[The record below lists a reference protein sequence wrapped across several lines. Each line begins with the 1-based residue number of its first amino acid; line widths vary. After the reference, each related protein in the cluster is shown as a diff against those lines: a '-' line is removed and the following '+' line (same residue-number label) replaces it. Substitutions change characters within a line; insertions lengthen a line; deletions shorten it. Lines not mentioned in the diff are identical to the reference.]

1 MGTIRPALLVVSGLL
16 IMGAV
21 LVAACSNSGPRDNSE
36 QEQSAHAVPDSLVG
50 TALAHFQPNAN
61 WKLVA
66 DVVADDAT
74 LKTTRGENNLIA
86 VNGDGWA
93 DGGHLETYAQV
104 DDGIVRMEFLLP
116 EGSSA
121 GLYLLSRYEI
131 RRADSYGKTDLE
143 PADMGGLAHRW
154 DPDREPP
161 AFDGVAP
168 SVNAAEPAGRWQTLE
183 AEFRAPRFNN
193 AGEKVENALL
203 LSVTINGVQVQY
215 NTIAMGLTRDA
226 LDDREQPRGT
236 VMIRGDR
243 GPIAIRN
250 FELYRADFEEVEV
263 PQTSGDSTN
272 RDQLID
278 FVAQGRELYR
288 SLGCMACHS
297 VEKDDPAVR
306 LGPNLYGLF
315 TLNPR
320 DREVTG
326 ASGGRFVVQA
336 DRSYLHRSIRSANA
350 ELPIRET
357 GERTGEAYPPNMPSY
372 GEDMLS
378 DNEIDAI
385 GAYLQTLNNWP
396 NQGPVA
402 VMVQEGGPEQYDP
415 LLDGMQFLVT
425 DRVRLQRGPMDG
437 LSGRTIHVGQPNGI
451 NYSFDPRLLGIAKV
465 WQGGFLDM
473 SGELSGRGGFG
484 LRTGYE
490 PREIDMGD
498 HEALFAPLTAQGDLI
513 DFSFK
518 EARLN
523 DFDRIEQALY
533 SDVDH
538 LDQLAAVNARFL
550 GYERDSRD
558 PEAAPA
564 FRYRVGDNRLA
575 VQTQMQADGRVQIC
589 VDAELQEAQ
598 SFHVNQQVL
607 GDVQVSHGTIERGIW
622 TVPADASS
630 ATLNARM
637 NVVPDPW
644 RPELNTFEH
653 ARQRLL
659 TVPGQAQLPA
669 GYHIEDYF
677 PPKDNYG
684 REQLFEGLGLD
695 VAPDGTLVVATRTAG
710 IWRLKDGEWHLFAD
724 GLFDS
729 LGLIVEDEQGLSM
742 VVSQKAELTRI
753 TDTNGDGRAD
763 MFETLFDAHSF
774 HGNYHTY
781 MHGPAQDD
789 QGNYYVVINLAHADE
804 AIYKADGQFMGSHG
818 GLLGWAIQVT
828 PQGEFKLWAN
838 GLRSAA
844 GLSKAPDGRLWV
856 ADNQGEYVS
865 TSKLYVLE
873 EGKFYGHPS
882 GLVDLPGM
890 GPGSPEIAWERVA
903 DTREREVA
911 LLPQNRLSNSPGHPI
926 WDNTGGRFSPFA
938 GQLFIGDQTHSNL
951 LRMDTEVVNGSEQGV
966 IIPFVSGLASGAIR
980 PAFLPDGSLLLGQTG
995 RGWQSR
1001 GGHVA
1006 SLQRIYWDG
1015 ETIEPTIETVKA
1027 TADGFDVHLTHPVD
1041 ADLDEQALAAR
1052 FALESWTYRDAPDY
1066 GSEEL
1071 DRRIEDVR
1079 GARLSADRKVVSL
1092 ALSTTE
1098 IPQVHPQQ
1106 VGRLYQITLD
1116 VGADLFSG
1124 PAPEKLS
1131 AYYSLYQFA
1140 SP

>member
-1 MGTIRPALLVVSGLL
+1 MDLMRPVLLVTRLL
-16 IMGAV
+16 LV
-21 LVAACSNSGPRDNSE
+21 LGTLMLAACSTPGQRGTPQ
-36 QEQSAHAVPDSLVG
+36 QEPAPHDSLDG
-50 TALAHFQPNAN
+50 TALALFKPNSN
-61 WKLVA
+61 WQLVE
-66 DVVADDAT
+66 DVSAEGAT
-74 LKTTRGENNLIA
+74 LITTRGENNIIA
-86 VNGDGWA
+86 IN
-93 DGGHLETYAQV
+93 DGGGAESSHLETYV
-104 DDGIVRMEFLLP
+104 EVGDGIVRMEFLLP

-131 RRADSYGKTDLE
+131 SLADSYGKTDLE
-143 PADMGGLAHRW
+143 PSDMGGLAHRW

-226 LDDREQPRGT
+226 LYDREQPRGT

-250 FELYRADFEEVEV
+250 FELYRADFGAVEV
-263 PQTSGDSTN
+263 PQTSGESTN
-272 RDQLID
+272 RDQLVDI
-278 FVAQGRELYR
+278 VAQGQDLFRG
-288 SLGCMACHS
+288 LGCMSCHS
-297 VEKDDPAVR
+297 VEKDDSAVR

-315 TLNPR
+315 TLHPR

-326 ASGGRFVVQA
+326 ASGGRFIVEA
-336 DRSYLHRSIRSANA
+336 DRSYLHRSIRSASA

-357 GERTGEAYPPNMPSY
+357 GEREGEAYSPDMPSY
-372 GEDMLS
+372 GADMIS
-378 DNEIDAI
+378 DSEIDAI

-425 DRVRLQRGPMDG
+425 DRVRLQRGPMRG
-437 LSGRTIHVGQPNGI
+437 LSGRSIHVGQPNGI

-484 LRTGYE
+484 LRTGFE
-490 PREIDMGD
+490 SREIDLGD
-498 HEALFAPLTAQGDLI
+498 HEVLFAPLNAQGDLV

-518 EARLN
+518 EAKLN
-523 DFDRIEQALY
+523 DFDRINQALH
-533 SDVDH
+533 SETDH
-538 LDQLAAVNARFL
+538 LEQLAAVNAQFM
-550 GYERDSRD
+550 GYELDSRD
-558 PEAAPA
+558 PEAVPA
-564 FRYRVGDNRLA
+564 FRYRVGENRLA

-789 QGNYYVVINLAHADE
+789 
-804 AIYKADGQFMGSHG
+804 
-818 GLLGWAIQVT
+818 
-828 PQGEFKLWAN
+828 
-838 GLRSAA
+838 
-844 GLSKAPDGRLWV
+844 
-856 ADNQGEYVS
+856 
-865 TSKLYVLE
+865 
-873 EGKFYGHPS
+873 
-882 GLVDLPGM
+882 
-890 GPGSPEIAWERVA
+890 
-903 DTREREVA
+903 
-911 LLPQNRLSNSPGHPI
+911 
-926 WDNTGGRFSPFA
+926 
-938 GQLFIGDQTHSNL
+938 
-951 LRMDTEVVNGSEQGV
+951 
-966 IIPFVSGLASGAIR
+966 
-980 PAFLPDGSLLLGQTG
+980 
-995 RGWQSR
+995 
-1001 GGHVA
+1001 
-1006 SLQRIYWDG
+1006 
-1015 ETIEPTIETVKA
+1015 
-1027 TADGFDVHLTHPVD
+1027 
-1041 ADLDEQALAAR
+1041 
-1052 FALESWTYRDAPDY
+1052 
-1066 GSEEL
+1066 
-1071 DRRIEDVR
+1071 
-1079 GARLSADRKVVSL
+1079 
-1092 ALSTTE
+1092 
-1098 IPQVHPQQ
+1098 
-1106 VGRLYQITLD
+1106 
-1116 VGADLFSG
+1116 
-1124 PAPEKLS
+1124 
-1131 AYYSLYQFA
+1131 
-1140 SP
+1140 